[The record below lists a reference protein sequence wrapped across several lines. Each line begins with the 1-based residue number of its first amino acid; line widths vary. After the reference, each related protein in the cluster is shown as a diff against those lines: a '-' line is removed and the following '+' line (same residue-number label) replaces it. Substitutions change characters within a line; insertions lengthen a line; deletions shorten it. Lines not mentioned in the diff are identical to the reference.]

1 MLEPDGRTLLLDAL
15 RPPPGHTLDA
25 AFGTTYSLDL
35 VSMLTAPVA
44 FAMFDRQ
51 RADGSTALDPIA
63 MLQALR
69 EHSGRITLFHQA
81 GQVAVPPIDQRLIV
95 YLEKAVYPVVP
106 PKPAAIFHP
115 KVWYLRYRDTGT
127 GSTSLRFLCL
137 SRNLT
142 ADRSWDTIL
151 RLDGVPGQETIHPE
165 LSEFAGALI
174 EMASRTHPLPAERSS
189 AVRSL
194 GADLAKARWTLPE
207 GFDEIRF
214 WPLGYDGQERWP
226 FDGRIDRLLII
237 SPFLSAGTVSALTKK
252 RRGSVVLS
260 RPESLDSLGAKA
272 LAHLAERLVLAA
284 DAVGESPEPDGD
296 GEWQTADSPPPTD
309 RLVGLHAK
317 TYVADA
323 GRFGRIWTGSANATD
338 AAFHGNVEFLVELTG
353 RNRDC
358 GLQAAIGDNAARIGL
373 RKIVEEYEPVGDD
386 AIPPSEE
393 EQLERRLDEM
403 RRAIGGLRFTA
414 TCDPAPLNR
423 WNVSLR
429 GDQTVTKIGDLEGIE
444 VLVWPA
450 TLGQGAAINP
460 SIAGSLSTSFELS
473 EDGVT
478 PFFGVSV
485 AAGDLRIAFVVVAE
499 LNGGPEGRVE
509 RVLGQILKD
518 RAGLVRFLLLLL
530 GNLDAALDWNEG
542 SAGTGTSAGA
552 WASAFESDA
561 LLEPL
566 VRAYARDPER
576 LRDVEHVLTEL
587 NRSGTGAHVLPER
600 WDEIWQPIAEALLAD
615 GPQ

>member
-1 MLEPDGRTLLLDAL
+1 
-15 RPPPGHTLDA
+15 
-25 AFGTTYSLDL
+25 
-35 VSMLTAPVA
+35 
-44 FAMFDRQ
+44 
-51 RADGSTALDPIA
+51 
-63 MLQALR
+63 
-69 EHSGRITLFHQA
+69 
-81 GQVAVPPIDQRLIV
+81 
-95 YLEKAVYPVVP
+95 
-106 PKPAAIFHP
+106 
-115 KVWYLRYRDTGT
+115 
-127 GSTSLRFLCL
+127 
-137 SRNLT
+137 
-142 ADRSWDTIL
+142 
-151 RLDGVPGQETIHPE
+151 
-165 LSEFAGALI
+165 
-174 EMASRTHPLPAERSS
+174 
-189 AVRSL
+189 
-194 GADLAKARWTLPE
+194 
-207 GFDEIRF
+207 
-214 WPLGYDGQERWP
+214 
-226 FDGRIDRLLII
+226 
-237 SPFLSAGTVSALTKK
+237 
-252 RRGSVVLS
+252 
-260 RPESLDSLGAKA
+260 
-272 LAHLAERLVLAA
+272 
-284 DAVGESPEPDGD
+284 
-296 GEWQTADSPPPTD
+296 
-309 RLVGLHAK
+309 
-317 TYVADA
+317 
-323 GRFGRIWTGSANATD
+323 
-338 AAFHGNVEFLVELTG
+338 
-353 RNRDC
+353 
-358 GLQAAIGDNAARIGL
+358 
-373 RKIVEEYEPVGDD
+373 
-386 AIPPSEE
+386 
-393 EQLERRLDEM
+393 M

-576 LRDVEHVLTEL
+576 LRT
-587 NRSGTGAHVLPER
+587 
-600 WDEIWQPIAEALLAD
+600 
-615 GPQ
+615 

>member
-1 MLEPDGRTLLLDAL
+1 M
-15 RPPPGHTLDA
+15 
-25 AFGTTYSLDL
+25 
-35 VSMLTAPVA
+35 
-44 FAMFDRQ
+44 
-51 RADGSTALDPIA
+51 
-63 MLQALR
+63 
-69 EHSGRITLFHQA
+69 
-81 GQVAVPPIDQRLIV
+81 
-95 YLEKAVYPVVP
+95 
-106 PKPAAIFHP
+106 
-115 KVWYLRYRDTGT
+115 
-127 GSTSLRFLCL
+127 
-137 SRNLT
+137 
-142 ADRSWDTIL
+142 
-151 RLDGVPGQETIHPE
+151 
-165 LSEFAGALI
+165 
-174 EMASRTHPLPAERSS
+174 EMASGRRRT
-189 AVRSL
+189 
-194 GADLAKARWTLPE
+194 
-207 GFDEIRF
+207 
-214 WPLGYDGQERWP
+214 
-226 FDGRIDRLLII
+226 
-237 SPFLSAGTVSALTKK
+237 
-252 RRGSVVLS
+252 
-260 RPESLDSLGAKA
+260 
-272 LAHLAERLVLAA
+272 AA
-284 DAVGESPEPDGD
+284 S
-296 GEWQTADSPPPTD
+296 TD

-358 GLQAAIGDNAARIGL
+358 GLQAAIGTTRLASAFAKLSRNTSR
-373 RKIVEEYEPVGDD
+373 RRRCHPT
-386 AIPPSEE
+386 SEE

-444 VLVWPA
+444 VLVCRRHS
-450 TLGQGAAINP
+450 GRRRNQS

-473 EDGVT
+473 EDGWT